1 MPKKLVIVESPAKA
15 RTVGRFLGND
25 YLVKASIGHI
35 RDLPANR
42 LGVDIENGFEPRYVI
57 PQKKK
62 AVVKALKEDA
72 KQVDEVF
79 LATDP
84 DREGEAISWHLMSAL
99 NLKNKRVNRV
109 EFHEITRDA
118 IDEAFAHPRPIDV
131 HLVDAQQARRV
142 LDRLVGYKL
151 SPLLRSKITKKG
163 LSAGRVQS
171 VAVRLVVEREREIE
185 AFVPQEYWSIEADL
199 AHVSPTQR
207 RAKKQVF
214 RATLNQIDGQ
224 KVEIKGKAEAD
235 AILADLDGARYIV
248 SEVRRKE
255 VQRNPSPPFTT
266 STMQQ
271 EASRKLGFTPKRTMA
286 VAQQL
291 YEGINIGKE
300 GQVGLI
306 TYMRTDSTNIAA
318 VALHETRRYIG
329 DRFGTQYVPEHPR
342 VFKTK
347 AKGAQEA
354 HEAVR
359 PTSTFREPDAIR
371 PYLSSDQY
379 RLYRLIWQRMV
390 ASQMA
395 PAIMDTTSVDVKAG
409 SDEVM
414 RYLFRATGSV
424 VKFPGFMAVYME
436 GKDEGE
442 AEVDEGKKALPP
454 LVENEV
460 LELVQLLPEQHFT
473 SPPPRYTEATLVKA
487 LEEYGIGRPS
497 TYAPTMST
505 IQDRGYVERL
515 DKRLKATEIG
525 MIVNDLLVKHFPD
538 IVDVGFT
545 AEMEQELDDIASG
558 EREWSPVIREFYD
571 PFEKSLQKADAE
583 MERVE
588 LKPEPTGENCE
599 KCGSPLVIKYGR
611 FGKFIACSGYPKCRN
626 SKSFEVKIGVECPE
640 CGADI
645 VEKKTRRKRIFYSCS
660 RYPDCKFGSWNRPL
674 PHKCPTCGGLLTLA
688 GKKGVVCTKCGEV
701 SEASED
707 LAATP
712 VPAV

>member
-255 VQRNPSPPFTT
+255 VQRNPSPPYTT